1 MESPIKVLV
10 RLLDYL
16 PMAVCVLSAI
26 HTGKLISYSVAHP
39 GNVVE
44 V

>member
-1 MESPIKVLV
+1 MESSIKVYV

-16 PMAVCVLSAI
+16 PMAVCLLSAF